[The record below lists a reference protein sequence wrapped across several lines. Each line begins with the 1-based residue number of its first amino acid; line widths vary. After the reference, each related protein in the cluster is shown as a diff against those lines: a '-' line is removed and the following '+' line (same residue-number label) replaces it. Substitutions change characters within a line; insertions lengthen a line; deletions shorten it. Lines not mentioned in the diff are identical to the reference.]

1 MAVIRSS
8 AISES
13 GIVYFS
19 SGGHNHD
26 GINSTIIDTTKYSIF
41 DFGFGIISTN
51 SDRVNRQTIN
61 QTAFKNYI
69 ISVVNSS
76 VLEPAGVV
84 LQDNIINSRNIIAG
98 SITATEIAANT
109 ITANNISANTIT
121 SAEIAAGTIT
131 ANNIAAGTIT
141 GDLLAANTI
150 TANSIQTGTIT
161 ADKLAVGALS
171 ADSISINANNYWNN
185 DGTFRLGGS
194 SGINWDGVNAITFG
208 SGISITGT
216 ITSNGV
222 ISGGSL
228 SGVTITTSSGS
239 IGGWTIGSSSLS
251 GGSTYLYSNGL
262 IIADIFKTASYGQ
275 RIELGG
281 QGGAQNVDEIFFY
294 DSLGSRS
301 TIRNPGS
308 GSFRISTAAA
318 GVGSVIT
325 FGDSNNTTG
334 MFLSRGSASYGA
346 TIGGIVRPSTN
357 NAFSLGISTG
367 LWTEVFATNG
377 TIQTSDSRL
386 KTDVLDSDL
395 GLNFINQLRP
405 VSYKWI
411 EGHAVEVD
419 PSDPE
424 AGTTSMPGLRN
435 HYGFIS
441 QEVKQ
446 ALDNVGC
453 SDFAGWILSDKD
465 DIDSTQSL
473 RYSEFISP
481 IVKAI
486 QELSSRVQAL
496 EGGV

>member
-109 ITANNISANTIT
+109 ITANNIAANTIT
-121 SAEIAAGTIT
+121 SVEIAAGTIT

-141 GDLLAANTI
+141 GDLLAANTV
-150 TANSIQTGTIT
+150 TANNIAAGTIT

-171 ADSISINANNYWNN
+171 AGSVTISGSGDYWNS
-185 DGTFRLGGS
+185 DGTFRLGGPT
-194 SGINWDGVNAITFG
+194 GINWSGTGDITFG
-208 SGISITGT
+208 SGVSINGT
-216 ITSNGV
+216 ITSTGT

-228 SGVTITTSSGS
+228 SGVTISTDSGS
-239 IGGWTIGSSSLS
+239 IGGWTIASGSLS
-251 GGSTYLYSNGL
+251 GGSTYLYSDGTIVAQIL
-262 IIADIFKTASYGQ
+262 KTGTSGA
-275 RIELGG
+275 RIEMGVNIG
-281 QGGAQNVDEIFFY
+281 SGEEVHFY
-294 DSLGSRS
+294 DSSGTRS

-308 GSFRISTAAA
+308 ASFRIST
-318 GVGSVIT
+318 GSGTAT
-325 FGDSNNTTG
+325 FNYSSASCYLTTG
-334 MFLSRGSASYGA
+334 GSNAYA
-346 TIGGIVRPSTN
+346 LTTGGIIRPANS
-357 NAFSLGISTG
+357 NAYSLGFNTG
-367 LWTEVFATNG
+367 LWTEVWATNG

-386 KTDVLDSDL
+386 KTDILDSNL
-395 GLNFINQLRP
+395 GLDFINQLRP

-424 AGTTSMPGLRN
+424 AGTASMPGIRN

-465 DIDSTQSL
+465 DPDSTQSL

-481 IVKAI
+481 LVKAV
-486 QELSSRVQAL
+486 QELSARVQAL